1 MQHYIFTT
9 KDIRNT
15 LIKSATDDTIKF
27 TVSTTSV
34 EENNFKPKT
43 EIRRMS
49 EKAPLAVVIH
59 WDDRIFEIEGRKLSF
74 TTTKVHPSVLFSP
87 TTERIWRWDGEA
99 YLVDYRR
106 GKWEV
111 KTELG
116 KKHAA
121 AFTIQYS
128 PLFRAEQPAS
138 MKIESFAEQ
147 DTLFF
152 ILMFIYS
159 EFKRRDE
166 LESDSDSE

>member
-87 TTERIWRWDGEA
+87 TTYVEMFGCSYFMVLILWYDSGRGSGDGMEKRI
-99 YLVDYRR
+99 
-106 GKWEV
+106 
-111 KTELG
+111 
-116 KKHAA
+116 
-121 AFTIQYS
+121 
-128 PLFRAEQPAS
+128 
-138 MKIESFAEQ
+138 
-147 DTLFF
+147 
-152 ILMFIYS
+152 
-159 EFKRRDE
+159 
-166 LESDSDSE
+166 